1 MKEFS
6 IDPMRSHTNFGP
18 LAVIGEYLSQID
30 FFKPFEEHLKIEMKT
45 VRHSPI
51 DKIKDCLVSIIAGCE
66 HISDI
71 NTKLKPEL
79 SLARVFGR
87 DKFADQSLVSE
98 TLDRFN
104 EDNISQL
111 EGIVQDLLERY
122 SIIRDHPGEELLILD
137 GDMSGLPCSK
147 SCEGSTKGYFHGK
160 KNQRGRQLS
169 LIYSGKYQE
178 ILVAKMDPGNTH
190 CCTTLEDIVTRVYRR
205 LGIEDGKDKPKIL
218 WRLDSGYGTD
228 ENINSLLGLKDQILV
243 KGFSGKR
250 AKKLARSIP
259 ENEWEEAGQDRWIAE
274 TKDNNIYS
282 SPTRTILI
290 RWKTP
295 KGKIRYSYLVSTLF
309 DMKSRELLKLYD
321 QRQTL
326 EAAIKVEKSIL
337 YLRKKRK
344 KKWWAQ
350 YAIVLLTQIAHNILV
365 WSREWIFKVT
375 SLAKAGVAEIVKKV
389 LPIPAKIKVYA
400 GKIVRLSLRS
410 KDLYAKD
417 CLRAFQD
424 LIGKF
429 ENPKLLDKT

>member
-18 LAVIGEYLSQID
+18 LAVIGEYLSRID

-87 DKFADQSLVSE
+87 DRFADQSLISE

-104 EDNISQL
+104 EENISQL
-111 EGIVQDLLERY
+111 EEVVADLHERY
-122 SIIRDHPGEELLILD
+122 SIIRDHPKEELLVLD

-147 SCEGSTKGYFHGK
+147 SCEGSTKGYFSGK

-169 LIYSGKYQE
+169 LIYSGRYQE

-190 CCTTLEDIVTRVYRR
+190 CCTTLEDIVSRVYRR
-205 LGIEDGKDKPKIL
+205 LGIGDGGDKLKIL

-228 ENINSLLGLKDQILV
+228 ENINYLIGLKDQILV

-250 AKKLARSIP
+250 AKKLARSIS
-259 ENEWEEAGQDRWIAE
+259 ESEWKEAGQDRWIAE
-274 TKDNNIYS
+274 TKDNDIYS

-295 KGKIRYSYLVSTLF
+295 KGEVRYSYLVSTLF
-309 DMKSRELLKLYD
+309 DMRPGELVKLYD

-337 YLRKKRK
+337 YLKKKRK
-344 KKWWAQ
+344 KRWWAQ
-350 YAIVLLTQIAHNILV
+350 YALVLLTQIGHNLLA
-365 WSREWIFKVT
+365 WSREWIFKAT
-375 SLAKAGVAEIVKKV
+375 SMVKAGVSEIVKKV
-389 LPIPAKIKVYA
+389 LPIPAKIKVY
-400 GKIVRLSLRS
+400 GGRIVRLSLRS
-410 KDLYAKD
+410 MDIYAKD
-417 CLRAFQD
+417 CLKAFQN
-424 LIGKF
+424 LVVRF
-429 ENPKLLDKT
+429 ENPGLLDKT